1 MMPAQSTIEVSPPQF
16 LSSAD
21 SAANHLEQA
30 ASPHPG
36 VTPTGG
42 GGSSLSDAAAAAI
55 AVKVGTNTAQMS
67 AELASDGPAAETTTQ
82 AGVTQLEQTDESN
95 AQQLRALG
103 QQASTHWV

>member
-1 MMPAQSTIEVSPPQF
+1 MMPAQSTIEVCPPQL

-21 SAANHLEQA
+21 TAANHLEQA

-55 AVKVGTNTAQMS
+55 AVKVGTSTAAMS
-67 AELASDGPAAETTTQ
+67 SALAPVGPAAETTTQ
-82 AGVTQLEQTDESN
+82 DGVSQLEQTDEAN
-95 AQQLRALG
+95 AEQLRALG
-103 QQASTHWV
+103 QQATARWR